1 MSDNDSSTNNPQV
14 PPDDD
19 WLKEAADWWSEAL
32 SEAGAGFRRR
42 LDRDARKASTN
53 APEQVD
59 PTLFNTHVTPD
70 LEAAIKGYASFIRLG
85 MADYQ
90 EAFDH
95 VRQFAWRRGGWG
107 LSPDHWD
114 DLLHWIHDRL
124 GSAIGPES

>member
-1 MSDNDSSTNNPQV
+1 MSDNDSSTNNPQEPV
-14 PPDDD
+14 GDD
-19 WLKEAADWWSEAL
+19 WLKAAADWWSDAL
-32 SEAGAGFRRR
+32 QVAGKDFRRT
-42 LDRDARKASTN
+42 LDADARKAAAD

-59 PTLFNTHVTPD
+59 PDHFNQHVTPD

-95 VRQFAWRRGGWG
+95 VRMFAWRRGGWG

-124 GSAIGPES
+124 GTAIGPEI